1 MSIPA
6 MQAGVIAPP
15 KPPKQ
20 DPITRDLERKR
31 DKALEEAKDKPL
43 KERELKDH
51 LIIASDI
58 LTAPPVVMHANG
70 TGSKLNM
77 YA

>member
-1 MSIPA
+1 MSMDIFE
-6 MQAGVIAPP
+6 QWNSN
-15 KPPKQ
+15 
-20 DPITRDLERKR
+20 TDLVGLKK
-31 DKALEEAKDKPL
+31 DIEEAKDKPL

-58 LTAPPVVMHANG
+58 LTTPPVVMHANG